1 MIALYILLGL
11 LGLILLVLILPMGI
25 RLSYSVMGLTLR
37 LILGPLRLTLLPRKK
52 RVKREKKAKARKPRK
67 TKKATIKKSR
77 SKPAAETKKGGKFS
91 GLGAYLPTV
100 FELIGHF
107 RRRLLMRRLILLVNL
122 AGDDPC
128 DLALHY
134 GKANGAVGAAIPLL
148 ERAFRI
154 RKRDIQIFCDFLA
167 EETEVYV
174 DLEIVA
180 CPARLLSVSLRYGWM
195 FIKTMWKLNSEK
207 AV

>member
-1 MIALYILLGL
+1 MIARYILLGL
-11 LGLILLVLILPMGI
+11 LGLILLIVILPMGI
-25 RLSYSVMGLTLR
+25 RLNYSAGGLVLK
-37 LILGPLRLTLLPRKK
+37 LVFGPLRLTLVPRKK
-52 RVKREKKAKARKPRK
+52 RTKKKKKAKAIKP
-67 TKKATIKKSR
+67 KKAKKTAVK
-77 SKPAAETKKGGKFS
+77 KPPTQAAADKKKGGKFS
-91 GLGAYLPTV
+91 DLAVYLPLV

-128 DLALHY
+128 DLALLY

-154 RKRDIQIFCDFLA
+154 RRRDIQIFCDFLA

-174 DLEIVA
+174 DLEVVA
-180 CPARLLSVSLRYGWM
+180 CPARLLSVSLRYGWR
-195 FIKTMWKLNSEK
+195 FLKTIWKLNAEK